1 MTLKIACVQL
11 GPYVGSLQTQLNMIE
26 TLGKQALE
34 RHSPDLLILPELIS
48 TPYFALEKDNK
59 WFALAESIPG
69 PTTDCL
75 SKLAVR
81 GACDVV
87 GTLFHKADEKYL
99 NTAVLMGADGS
110 VKGQYSKTHIPN
122 INHGKTRSFE
132 SFYFSAGNNFAI
144 WDIKGVRVGILICY
158 DRSFPEAWRA
168 LTLNGAS
175 VVIVPASSSGF
186 RSAMF
191 VQELQIRA
199 IENGVWVV
207 AVNKGG
213 DELTI
218 DEANPADFYG
228 SSCVITPEGEVVVQK
243 GREPGVDFGWEIDTS
258 IVESARAKLGYMEA
272 RRPDLY
278 GDIAKKQRE

>member
-1 MTLKIACVQL
+1 MILKIACVQL
-11 GPYVGSLQTQLNMIE
+11 GPYAGSLEVQLDAIE
-26 TLGKQALE
+26 TLGMQAVE
-34 RHSPDLLILPELIS
+34 RHSPDLLIFPELIS
-48 TPYFALEKDNK
+48 TPYFPLEKDNK

-69 PTTDCL
+69 PTTECL
-75 SKLAVR
+75 SKLAVQ
-81 GACDVV
+81 GACEVV
-87 GTLFHKADEKYL
+87 GTLFHKDDEKYL
-99 NTAVLMGADGS
+99 NTAVLMGTDGG

-122 INHGKTRSFE
+122 INHGKTRGFE
-132 SFYFSAGNNFAI
+132 RFYFSAGNNFAI

-213 DELTI
+213 DELTV
-218 DEANPADFYG
+218 DKVNPADFYG
-228 SSCVITPEGEVVVQK
+228 SSCVITPEGEITVQK
-243 GREPGVDFGWEIDTS
+243 DREPGVDFGWEIDTS
-258 IVESARAKLGYMEA
+258 VVELAQAKLGYMKA